1 MFPILVVSPAY
12 LTGAITLGAL
22 IQAHLA
28 FQRVEGAFA
37 FCIGAYPKIAEWKA
51 IMDRLAQFEA
61 AMTVVDALS
70 RSARARS
77 RSCRRPGAIWPSTIW
92 WCGSPRAKP
101 IAAVPGDR
109 RLRPAT
115 ACW

>member
-22 IQAHLA
+22 MQAHLA

-61 AMTVVDALS
+61 AMAVVDTYRDPLAKIAFVAARRTASS
-70 RSARARS
+70 RS
-77 RSCRRPGAIWPSTIW
+77 TI
-92 WCGSPRAKP
+92 
-101 IAAVPGDR
+101 
-109 RLRPAT
+109 
-115 ACW
+115 